1 MEQQPRVPTVR
12 EIMTRKLVTLRP
24 EMAALDAAELLLKKG
39 ISGAPVV
46 DDEGHLLGL
55 LSEYDCLRTTA
66 SADYEMDSHDAIELV
81 GDLMSKECL
90 TVTPETNLFTLA
102 HEFVERRVR
111 RFPVVENGKL
121 VGQVSRR
128 DALRSAVKLRRAMG
142 WQSRYSEPTSSR
154 YPDYPAGRAPI
165 RHYPR
170 D

>member
-1 MEQQPRVPTVR
+1 MELPRVPTVR

-24 EMAALDAAELLLKKG
+24 DMAALDAAELLLKKG

-46 DDEGHLLGL
+46 DEDGHLLGL
-55 LSEYDCLRTTA
+55 LSEYDCLRATA
-66 SADYEMDSHDAIELV
+66 AADYEMDSHDAIALV
-81 GDLMSKECL
+81 GDLMSRECL

-102 HEFVERRVR
+102 HEFVSRRVR

-121 VGQVSRR
+121 IGQVSRR
-128 DALRSAVKLRRAMG
+128 DALRGAVKLRRAMAAH
-142 WQSRYSEPTSSR
+142 PH

-170 D
+170 N

>member
-1 MEQQPRVPTVR
+1 MEQTNVPTVR

-46 DDEGHLLGL
+46 DEDGRLLGL
-55 LSEYDCLRTTA
+55 LSEYDCLRATA
-66 SADYEMDSHDAIELV
+66 SADYQMDGHDAVELV
-81 GDLMSKECL
+81 GDLMSSECV
-90 TVTPETNLFTLA
+90 TVTPDTNLFTVVHA
-102 HEFVERRVR
+102 FVERRMR

-128 DALRSAVKLRRAMG
+128 DALRGAVKLRREMAS
-142 WQSRYSEPTSSR
+142 QPRYADPVRSR

-170 D
+170 G